1 MNIIKLNAIDSTNS
15 YLKKLS
21 NEKELSDFTVVS
33 ANFQKNGRG
42 QMGSIWQST
51 QDKNLT
57 FSILVNFKELS
68 ISRRFY
74 ISIAVSLGILTTLN
88 NEFGTNFKIKWPND
102 ILADRD
108 KIAGILIENNFRGTK
123 ISQTVIGIG
132 LNVNQ
137 IKFSNTLQ
145 NATSLLILTNKITDK
160 ELLLEKL
167 IKDIQY
173 QFQLL
178 KEKKYKELKDNYL
191 MALYGYK
198 QTMNFKDKKEVNFT
212 GKIVGVDEEGKLEIE
227 MENKSIRKF
236 DLKEIKFTN
245 S

>member
-21 NEKELSDFTVVS
+21 NEKKLSDFTVVS
-33 ANFQKNGRG
+33 ANYQTNGRG
-42 QMGSIWQST
+42 QMGSVWQST
-51 QDKNLT
+51 KGKNLT
-57 FSILVNFKELS
+57 FSVLVNFKELP

-137 IKFSNTLQ
+137 IKFSNSLQ
-145 NATSLLILTNKITDK
+145 NATSLLILTNKIIDK

-178 KEKKYKELKDNYL
+178 KEKKYKVLKNNYL
-191 MALYGYK
+191 KVLYGYM
-198 QTMNFKDKKEVNFT
+198 QTLKFKNNKEVNFT
-212 GKIVGVDEEGKLEIE
+212 GKIVGVDEDGKLEIE
-227 MENKSIRKF
+227 MKNKSIRKF